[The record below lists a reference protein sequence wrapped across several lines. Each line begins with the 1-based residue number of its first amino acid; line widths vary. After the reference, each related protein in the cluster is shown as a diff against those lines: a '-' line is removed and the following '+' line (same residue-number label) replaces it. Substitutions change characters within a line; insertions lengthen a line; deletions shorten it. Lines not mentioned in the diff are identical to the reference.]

1 MWNPLGRQE
10 ERSSYPLIGSS
21 RDHVTNPYLLH
32 VIITF
37 EAGSLNTPKSTAF
50 VAVHSVSNNQ
60 EPDPSPS
67 WHQNLKVSMVISN
80 ASFATSTFAVRLQF
94 MILDAQECKNH
105 RKDDKCRTR
114 TDWGDTN
121 VYEESDVRELSIEE
135 RGKTAYLI

>member
-50 VAVHSVSNNQ
+50 VAVPSAFNNQ

-67 WHQNLKVSMVISN
+67 WRQNLKVFTVTSN
-80 ASFATSTFAVRLQF
+80 ASFAGNTFAFPVAPSSTL
-94 MILDAQECKNH
+94 
-105 RKDDKCRTR
+105 
-114 TDWGDTN
+114 
-121 VYEESDVRELSIEE
+121 Y
-135 RGKTAYLI
+135 